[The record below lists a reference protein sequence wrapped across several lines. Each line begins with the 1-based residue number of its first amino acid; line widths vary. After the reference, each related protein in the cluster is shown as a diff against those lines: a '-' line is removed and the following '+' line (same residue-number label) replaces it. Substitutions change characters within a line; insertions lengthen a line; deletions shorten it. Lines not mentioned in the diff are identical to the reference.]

1 MGRLPDVN
9 DNVTPSVVFAE
20 PASVGVV
27 GARILADGVNSWKG
41 WLFEFVDDFR
51 RQPSA
56 ALIAE
61 PPSVALSARL
71 RCLLAATVE
80 ALCAEQGW
88 LAPAWCVSI
97 APLPAPWFVAEVENL
112 KASALVESPAWF
124 RQRNVF
130 VLGNFLA
137 RV

>member
-1 MGRLPDVN
+1 MRL
-9 DNVTPSVVFAE
+9 AE
-20 PASVGVV
+20 PTSVRM
-27 GARILADGVNSWKG
+27 AAAHILADGENSWKG
-41 WLFEFVDDFR
+41 WLFELVDDFR
-51 RQPSA
+51 RRPSA

-61 PPSVALSARL
+61 PPPETLPARL

-88 LAPAWCVSI
+88 AAPVWCANV

-112 KASALVESPAWF
+112 KASALVESPAYF

-130 VLGNFLA
+130 VLDNFLA
-137 RV
+137 RA